1 MDIRLKSIA
10 MTGTGATVRIVGID
24 NDGKAWEFNEE
35 TQLWH
40 QLPMTQ
46 AEANSNENT

>member
-1 MDIRLKSIA
+1 MEIRLKSIA
-10 MTGTGATVRIVGID
+10 ITGSGTTVRIVGID

-40 QLPMTQ
+40 QFPMTQ
-46 AEANSNENT
+46 SEANSDENT